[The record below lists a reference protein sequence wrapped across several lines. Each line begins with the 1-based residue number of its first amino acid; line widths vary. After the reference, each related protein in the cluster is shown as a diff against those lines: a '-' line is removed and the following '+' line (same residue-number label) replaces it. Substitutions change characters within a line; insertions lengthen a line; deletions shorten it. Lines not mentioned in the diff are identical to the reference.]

1 MSLIALVDDEEELVG
16 ELKQILESRGHTVVT
31 ATEGNEGLALIL
43 KTRPGLVIL
52 DLKMPGLSG
61 LKILEQAKQHE
72 PGLKVL
78 MLTGY
83 LDEDS
88 RKQALQLGA
97 LAVLGKPI
105 GFEEFDQAV
114 RDALKR

>member
-1 MSLIALVDDEEELVG
+1 MSLIVLVDDEEELVR
-16 ELKQILESRGHTVVT
+16 ELKQMLEIQGHTVAT

-43 KTRPGLVIL
+43 KTRPDLVIL

-61 LKILEQAKQHE
+61 LKILEQAKQHD

-88 RKQALQLGA
+88 QKQALQLGA

-105 GFEEFDQAV
+105 GFEEFEKAV
-114 RDALKR
+114 QTALKR